1 MATFALETK
10 LTNTMRKRIIKRFAA
25 TLLAMFMVF
34 VVAQAADYGFKIG
47 GVSVTSSNASNVTG
61 SNIKARDSSKPYS
74 VVYDA
79 GTNTVTLTNISIIR
93 SGKDNRAILN
103 ESNAGLTVVFNGENF
118 LSAENSSPVRIN
130 AGTTIKCAGGASGA
144 VTKIYGDEEDA
155 ITVGNDKTF
164 CKIIDAHLVVV
175 ALSSDAI
182 CATSQKQYLFI
193 NNSNIDFR
201 TQASDGHALYNFYY
215 VEMGSSNIS
224 FMAPDSANVFA
235 DNKNIYMDDDME
247 FAGPQAG
254 GFTSGRVRDNPYY
267 DKSKGFVLEKARYTL
282 VSEVPDEKLRERIAY
297 AARAKYSSQ
306 RNSTNIYAKRYSYLF
321 PSDIEYLTTLNA
333 SGEGIS
339 NAKGISLLTK
349 LVTLNISNNKLTS
362 INLSYNTALQNL
374 NCSNNQLTALDVS
387 GNTQLKQLNC
397 SSNSIT
403 KLTANCKELEV
414 LKCDNNQIASLDL
427 SASSK
432 LQELDC
438 HTNELTSLT
447 LSTSCPSLTALR
459 CYENKLIG
467 SVVTSVINSLPS
479 SANKQLYMVYHKAG
493 YYDGNLC
500 TAEQVQ
506 SAKNKGWTVLHY
518 DDRQGEGA
526 WNPTSGCDIYQLTLG
541 GAQVSSYNCSDLGSG
556 ASYNPSTKVLTLKGG
571 NIPSNSF
578 GLTDRH
584 GLYSAV
590 DGLTIDVQG
599 KTTITGI
606 NQSNDYSIDKA
617 YHAMRLDASASIAGN
632 DTLELEYYFGSTDA
646 TAAIYAKDSR
656 VHLTI
661 GGNVV
666 VSAKGRRCGMWGGG
680 NLTIGDNATVTA
692 GNYWLE
698 DISPIYN
705 WKDIIFDGRYRVTE
719 PNGAYYKDNKFY
731 EYQGKLLV
739 GETLT
744 IKRIAR
750 GDVNCDGQINS
761 ADVVSIYNYI
771 LKGTASTIRLEDA
784 DVNGV
789 DEVNSADVVDVYN
802 IIISGK

>member
-1 MATFALETK
+1 
-10 LTNTMRKRIIKRFAA
+10 MRKRKIKRFAA

-93 SGKDNRAILN
+93 SGKGNRAILN

-164 CKIIDAHLVVV
+164 CKITDAHLEVV

-193 NNSNIDFR
+193 SNSNIDFR

-235 DNKNIYMDDDME
+235 DNKNIYMNDDME

-254 GFTSGRVRDNPYY
+254 GFTYGRVRDNPYY

-297 AARAKYSSQ
+297 AARVKYSSQ
-306 RNSTNIYAKRYSYLF
+306 KNSTNIYAKRYTYLF

-459 CYENKLIG
+459 CYENKLTG

-493 YYDGNLC
+493 YYDGNQC

-541 GAQVSSYNCSDLGSG
+541 GAQVSSYNCSDLGRC
-556 ASYNPSTKVLTLKGG
+556 ASYNPSTKILTLKGG
-571 NIPSNSF
+571 QIPSETF
-578 GLTDRH
+578 GLDDQF

-590 DGLTIDVQG
+590 DGLTIDVVG
-599 KTTITGI
+599 KTTIIGI
-606 NQSNDYSIDKA
+606 NQYNDYGTDKA
-617 YHAMRLDASASIAGN
+617 YHVMRLDASASIVGN
-632 DTLELEYYFGSTDA
+632 DTLELDYKFGSNSVTSG
-646 TAAIYAKDSR
+646 IYAKNSGVD
-656 VHLTI
+656 LTI
-661 GGNVV
+661 GGNVAV
-666 VSAKGRRCGMWGGG
+666 NVKGRRCGIWGGG
-680 NLTIGDNATVTA
+680 YLTIGENATVTA
-692 GNYWLE
+692 ENYWTE
-698 DISPIYN
+698 KVSPIYN
-705 WKDIIFDGRYRVTE
+705 WKEMILSDRHRITQ
-719 PNGAYYKDNKFY
+719 PKGAYYKDNNFY
-731 EYQGKLLV
+731 DYKGNLLE

-744 IKRIAR
+744 IKRIGR

-771 LKGTASTIRLEDA
+771 LKGAASTIRDEDA
-784 DVNGV
+784 DVNG
-789 DEVNSADVVDVYN
+789 DDQINSADVVDVYN
-802 IIISGK
+802 IIIAGK

>member
-1 MATFALETK
+1 
-10 LTNTMRKRIIKRFAA
+10 
-25 TLLAMFMVF
+25 MFMLF
-34 VVAQAADYGFKIG
+34 AVAQAADYGFKIG

-130 AGTTIKCAGGASGA
+130 AETTIKCAGGASGA

-193 NNSNIDFR
+193 SNSNIDFR

-235 DNKNIYMDDDME
+235 DNKNIYMNDDME

-306 RNSTNIYAKRYSYLF
+306 RNSTNIYAKRYTYLF

-374 NCSNNQLTALDVS
+374 NCSNNKLTSINLSYNTALQNLNCSNNQLTALYVS

-403 KLTANCKELEV
+403 KLTANCKDLEV

-459 CYENKLIG
+459 CYENKLTG

-493 YYDGNLC
+493 YYDGNQC

-571 NIPSNSF
+571 NIPSNCF

-606 NQSNDYSIDKA
+606 NQNNDYSIDKA

-666 VSAKGRRCGMWGGG
+666 VSAKGIRCGMWGGG

-692 GNYWLE
+692 DNYWLE

>member
-1 MATFALETK
+1 
-10 LTNTMRKRIIKRFAA
+10 
-25 TLLAMFMVF
+25 MFMLF
-34 VVAQAADYGFKIG
+34 AVAQAADYGFKIG

-130 AGTTIKCAGGASGA
+130 AETTIKCAGGASGA

-193 NNSNIDFR
+193 SNSNIDFR

-235 DNKNIYMDDDME
+235 DNKNIYMNDDME

-306 RNSTNIYAKRYSYLF
+306 RNSTNIYAKRYTYLF

-374 NCSNNQLTALDVS
+374 NCSNNQLTALYVS

-403 KLTANCKELEV
+403 KLTANCKDLEV

-459 CYENKLIG
+459 CYENKLTG

-493 YYDGNLC
+493 YYDGNQC

-571 NIPSNSF
+571 NIPSNCF

-606 NQSNDYSIDKA
+606 NQNNDYSIDKA

-666 VSAKGRRCGMWGGG
+666 VSAKGIRCGMWGGG

-692 GNYWLE
+692 DNYWLE